1 MRIVCVHCGGSF
13 TVTARD
19 LGGKGRCPHCQKEI
33 TLPKAR
39 PADAAAPPHEHH
51 YHPTTWFDGIV
62 SGLGSMVIHMA
73 IVLVVAL
80 LQSRGGSGGAGEGQ
94 ATEVLIG
101 ELASEQL
108 TEHQEQP
115 LSTEDLKTPERP
127 EMDSDQE
134 LLVEAATPATAAAE
148 SGSTASDLAATIGSV
163 SSGDFGATD
172 LGSVNVGGS
181 MSGGSWE
188 GMLGSVRRNGLDI
201 VIVFDSTGSM
211 GGEIDQVKKQIR
223 TIGTA
228 LLRLVPKARISVC
241 TYRDQSDEYLV
252 KGLPLTASIQDI
264 EYYLSG
270 IQAGGGGDHEE
281 AVQEGL
287 KWAISKNQFR
297 PNARKVILVF
307 GDAPPHAS
315 DQKRC
320 TDLAAE
326 FASYQKGIVSTVTCR
341 NSRPLPEF
349 YEIASAGKGEAFLT
363 TDQRQIMQQLM
374 ILVFGSQHKN
384 KVLEAFK
391 FLDE

>member
-1 MRIVCVHCGGSF
+1 MRIVCVHCGGDF
-13 TVTARD
+13 TVTAKD
-19 LGGKGRCPHCQKEI
+19 LGGKGRCPHCKREI

-39 PADAAAPPHEHH
+39 PADASAEKHEHH
-51 YHPTTWFDGIV
+51 YQPTTWFDGIV
-62 SGLGSMVIHMA
+62 SGLGSMVVHMA
-73 IVLVVAL
+73 AVLIVAL
-80 LQSRGGSGGAGEGQ
+80 LQSSGGGGGGAG
-94 ATEVLIG
+94 ATTEVLIG
-101 ELASEQL
+101 EIASEQL
-108 TEHQEQP
+108 TENPEQQ
-115 LSTEDLKTPERP
+115 LSSDEIKTPDRP
-127 EMDSDQE
+127 EMESEQD
-134 LLVEAATPATAAAE
+134 LIVEAATPSSAAAE
-148 SGSTASDLAATIGSV
+148 SGGAASDLAATIGSV
-163 SSGDFGATD
+163 STGNFGATD

-188 GMLGSVRRNGLDI
+188 GIIGAARKHGLDI

-223 TIGTA
+223 KIGTA
-228 LLRLVPKARISVC
+228 LMTLVPKTRISVC

-252 KGLPLTASIQDI
+252 KGLPLTSSIQDI

-287 KWAISKNQFR
+287 KWAVSKNQFR

-307 GDAPPHAS
+307 GDAPPHS
-315 DQKRC
+315 VDLKTC
-320 TDLAAE
+320 TNVAAE

-349 YEIASAGKGEAFLT
+349 YQIAAAGKGEAFLT

-374 ILVFGSQHKN
+374 ILVFGSQHKG

>member
-19 LGGKGRCPHCQKEI
+19 LGAKGRCPHCQKEI

-39 PADAAAPPHEHH
+39 PAEGAATKPEHH
-51 YHPTTWFDGIV
+51 YQPTTWFDGIV
-62 SGLGSMVIHMA
+62 SGLGSMVVHMA

-80 LQSRGGSGGAGEGQ
+80 LQSRGGTGGAGDGTT
-94 ATEVLIG
+94 TEVLIG

-108 TEHQEQP
+108 TEQQEQT
-115 LSTEDLKTPERP
+115 LSTDELKTPERP
-127 EMDSDQE
+127 EMESEQE
-134 LLVEAATPATAAAE
+134 LLVEAATPTTAAAE
-148 SGSTASDLAATIGSV
+148 GGSAASDLAATIGSV
-163 SSGDFGATD
+163 STGDFGATD
-172 LGSVNVGGS
+172 LGGVNVGGS
-181 MSGGSWE
+181 MAGGSWDS
-188 GMLGSVRRNGLDI
+188 MISSVRRNGLDI

-264 EYYLSG
+264 EYYLTG

-287 KWAISKNQFR
+287 RWAVSKNQFR

-307 GDAPPHAS
+307 GDAPPHAT
-315 DQKRC
+315 DLKQC

-349 YEIASAGKGEAFLT
+349 YQIAAAGKGEAFLT